1 MSIRPRTIQ
10 IYLPSG
16 DPRGLRVA
24 TLTTNIV
31 QVIEVPRALL
41 DEFLILPEA
50 QRVGVYFLI
59 GDNEASQ
66 TSSVYVGQSGA
77 LGERLVSHNKT
88 KEFWSRALVVI
99 SLTNNLTQTHA
110 LFLEWLSIKLANETA
125 RYSVENGNTG
135 SKPYTPAP
143 LEADCHDIFET
154 MRMLLAT
161 LGQPIFEPL
170 SKPKELAE
178 EANDLFFCTYAGT
191 DAAGEY
197 TEEGF
202 VVLKGSKGRVEMTP
216 SMVKMGSDKRRL
228 ALIAD
233 GTVAIEDGVTV
244 FQKDVL
250 FKTPSGAS
258 DMVTGASTNGWVLWK
273 TKGGKTLDEL
283 KRNVP
288 VS

>member
-1 MSIRPRTIQ
+1 MSPRPRTIQ

-24 TLTTNIV
+24 ALTTNIV
-31 QVIEVPRALL
+31 QVIEVPRALV
-41 DEFLILPEA
+41 DEFYAMPEA
-50 QRVGVYFLI
+50 RQVGVYFLI
-59 GDNEASQ
+59 GDNETSQ
-66 TSSVYVGQSGA
+66 TSSVYIGQTGA
-77 LGERLVSHNKT
+77 LTDRLASHNKS
-88 KEFWSRALVVI
+88 KEFWNRALVVI

-110 LFLEWLSIKLANETA
+110 LFLEWLSIKLANENG
-125 RYSVENGNTG
+125 RYGVENGNSG
-135 SKPYTPAP
+135 SKPYTPPP

-170 SKPKELAE
+170 SKPKELAAKSNE
-178 EANDLFFCTYAGT
+178 LFYCTASGT
-191 DAAGEY
+191 DAIGEY

-216 SMVKMGSDKRRL
+216 SMLKMGSDKRRL
-228 ALIAD
+228 ALVED
-233 GTVAIEDGVTV
+233 GTLAIVDGVIV

-258 DMVTGASTNGWVLWK
+258 DMVTGASTNGWTLWRSK
-273 TKGGKTLDEL
+273 SGRTLDEL
-283 KRNVP
+283 KRN
-288 VS
+288 STAG

>member
-1 MSIRPRTIQ
+1 MSTRPRTIQ

-24 TLTTNIV
+24 ALTTNIV

-41 DEFLILPEA
+41 AEFYAMEEA

-66 TSSVYVGQSGA
+66 TSSVYIGQTGG
-77 LGERLVSHNKT
+77 LGTRLAQHNKL
-88 KEFWSRALVVI
+88 KEFWNRALLVI
-99 SLTNNLTQTHA
+99 SLTNSLTQTHA
-110 LFLEWLSIKLANETA
+110 LFLEWLSIKLANEA
-125 RYSVENGNTG
+125 GRYSVENGNNG
-135 SKPYTPAP
+135 SEPFTPKP
-143 LEADCHDIFET
+143 LEADCRDIFET

-170 SKPKELAE
+170 AKPKEVAAKSDE
-178 EANDLFFCTYAGT
+178 LFFCSYAGT
-191 DAAGEY
+191 DATGEY

-202 VVLKGSKGRVEMTP
+202 VVLKGSKARLEMTP
-216 SMVKMGSDKRRL
+216 SMVKAGSDKRRQ

-233 GTVAIEDGVTV
+233 GTLAVENGFVV
-244 FQKDVL
+244 FQKAVL

-258 DMVTGASTNGWVLWK
+258 DMVTGGSTNGWTLWR
-273 TKGGKTLDEL
+273 TKAGKTLDEL
-283 KRNVP
+283 KRNIP
-288 VS
+288 SA